1 MKLILALLLLCLTGC
16 ATNHR
21 SQATRAISY
30 EELKSMKLTNA
41 DCPYIDSKI
50 NFFETQLR
58 LKGMLYA
65 DPDKLNNEDRL
76 YNMQA
81 RTNVWA
87 LRVGC
92 ANPDRYTK

>member
-1 MKLILALLLLCLTGC
+1 MKFVLVLSVLALAGC
-16 ATNHR
+16 AGNNR
-21 SQATRAISY
+21 SYATQAISY
-30 EELKSMKLTNA
+30 QELESIKLTNA

-58 LKGMLYA
+58 LKGILYA
-65 DPDKLNNEDRL
+65 DPATLNNQDRL

-81 RTNVWA
+81 RTNIWA